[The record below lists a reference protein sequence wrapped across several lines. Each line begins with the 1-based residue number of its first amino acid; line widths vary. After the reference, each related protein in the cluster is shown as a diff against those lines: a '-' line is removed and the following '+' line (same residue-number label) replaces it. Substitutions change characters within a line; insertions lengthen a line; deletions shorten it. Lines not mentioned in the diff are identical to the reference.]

1 MIGPENVRHLLNQ
14 SGAKLKTIALGLG
27 LGLGHALS
35 SLLVFA
41 LSSHWLTMMYI
52 FVLIGRWDYFGFG
65 FSDTMENCSISFFNH

>member
-14 SGAKLKTIALGLG
+14 SGAKNDRSWSFAFS
-27 LGLGHALS
+27 HALS

-65 FSDTMENCSISFFNH
+65 FSDT